1 MFNGSYNPMMGMGYM
16 GGNPMN
22 YNMQNMGMGAMF
34 GMPMNMNNMNMN
46 CMNNVNN
53 MNVMNNMNMNNM
65 NNMNMNGMNNMNMN
79 GMMGNNNSNMNMT
92 GMNIG
97 GNANWLQG
105 YNSIKSG
112 GNNTVA
118 IDKKMTFIFMTTTGG
133 KPPINIIIDH
143 GTTINELIT
152 LYFKRLGQPELME
165 RKQDICFL
173 YNAQRIDYDCQQKV
187 EKFFKFNSNPT
198 ILVSDLHN
206 LIGA

>member
-16 GGNPMN
+16 QGNPMN

-46 CMNNVNN
+46 D
-53 MNVMNNMNMNNM
+53 
-65 NNMNMNGMNNMNMN
+65 MNNMNMN
-79 GMMGNNNSNMNMT
+79 GMMDNNNSNMNMT

-97 GNANWLQG
+97 GNANWIKG

-118 IDKKMTFIFMTTTGG
+118 KDKRMTVIFMTTTGG
-133 KPPINIIIDH
+133 KPPINITIDY
-143 GTTINELIT
+143 GTTVNELIT

-165 RKQDICFL
+165 RKQDICLLFCAL
-173 YNAQRIDYDCQQKV
+173 KIDFDCQQKV

-198 ILVSDLHN
+198 ILVSDLHD

>member
-34 GMPMNMNNMNMN
+34 GMPMNMN
-46 CMNNVNN
+46 
-53 MNVMNNMNMNNM
+53 
-65 NNMNMNGMNNMNMN
+65 GMNNMNMN
-79 GMMGNNNSNMNMT
+79 GMMDNNNSNMNMT
-92 GMNIG
+92 GMNVG
-97 GNANWLQG
+97 GNANWIKG
-105 YNSIKSG
+105 YNSIKSAE
-112 GNNTVA
+112 NNEG
-118 IDKKMTFIFMTTTGG
+118 DKKISVIFRTTTGG
-133 KPPINIIIDH
+133 KPPINIIIDN
-143 GTTINELIT
+143 GITVNELIT

-165 RKQDICFL
+165 RKKDICFL

-187 EKFFKFNSNPT
+187 EKFFKYNSNPT